1 MSQVYYWNTPE
12 HGALLLLVLGFL
24 GAIQIFLSFTGT
36 FVYLIVSPIVLTLV
50 PLGVVL
56 AQGAATAVLANL
68 FEVRVFP
75 HQPQRGVAPLS
86 PIRIYLRG
94 FALVLLAMVFVLG
107 IWGGFY
113 VLIFFFSPWTQIAY
127 VVAYIIANTAGAI
140 IALTLVTLFDWLF
153 RR

>member
-68 FEVRVFP
+68 FAVRVFP

>member
-12 HGALLLLVLGFL
+12 HGALLLIILGLF
-24 GAIQIFLSFTGT
+24 GAIQIFLSFAGV
-36 FVYLIVSPIVLTLV
+36 FIYLIVSPIVLTLV

-68 FEVRVFP
+68 FAVRVFP
-75 HQPQRGVAPLS
+75 YQPQRGSTPLS
-86 PIRIYLRG
+86 SLRVYLRG
-94 FALVLLAMVFVLG
+94 FALILLAMVIILG

-127 VVAYIIANTAGAI
+127 VVAYIIGNTASAI
-140 IALTLVTLFDWLF
+140 IALTLVTLLDWLF